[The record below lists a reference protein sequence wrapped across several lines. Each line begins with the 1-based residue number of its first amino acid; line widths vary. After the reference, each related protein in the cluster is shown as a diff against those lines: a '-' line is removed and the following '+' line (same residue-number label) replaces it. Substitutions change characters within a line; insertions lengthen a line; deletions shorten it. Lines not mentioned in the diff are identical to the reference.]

1 MCVTELACLTY
12 IVIFFTND
20 SSALLPCY
28 VRRLSYCLLPTNMLK
43 CGAIPL
49 ENIVM
54 KKLIQSVKGTRE
66 FYPEEMAL
74 RNYLYDKVRSA
85 SQTFGYQEWDAPF
98 IEAIDLYAAK
108 SGEELVKKQS
118 FTFEDR
124 GGELVTLR
132 PELTPSLARMIA
144 AKQGELNFP
153 VRWWSFG
160 PFWRYEQPQKGRS
173 REFFQWNVDLLGVNS
188 PEADAELIAMGATF
202 LRSVGLSPELAL
214 IYVNN
219 RRLMDSEFDALGIT
233 QEKRLDVSNLV
244 DRRTKMDPAKW
255 DAYALELGITQKQL
269 DGLKDILG
277 NLDLWKKSDELT
289 RLFAALEALGVKDYV
304 RFDPNIM
311 RGLLYYTGT
320 VFEAFDVS
328 GSLKRAIF
336 GGGRY
341 DNLLAD
347 VGGQPLSGVGFAM
360 GDVVI
365 GIILQEAGLVPEF
378 EPSPAQVLV
387 TVFDEKLWMQS
398 FSLASELRNAGL
410 KVMVYP
416 EPAKLPRQFK
426 FADKMKMKVVVTIG
440 PDEAEKGLAAVKN
453 LSNGEQVI
461 VTREAVADE
470 VRKIL

>member
-1 MCVTELACLTY
+1 M
-12 IVIFFTND
+12 
-20 SSALLPCY
+20 SSKIK
-28 VRRLSYCLLPTNMLK
+28 T
-43 CGAIPL
+43 
-49 ENIVM
+49 
-54 KKLIQSVKGTRE
+54 VKGVRE
-66 FYPEEMAL
+66 FYPEQMFL
-74 RNYLYDKVRSA
+74 RNFIYDKVRSA
-85 SQTFGYQEWDAPF
+85 SQVFGYQEWDGPF
-98 IEAIDLYAAK
+98 IETIDLYAAK

-124 GGELVTLR
+124 GGEAVTLR

-144 AKQGELNFP
+144 AKQGELTFP

-173 REFFQWNVDLLGVNS
+173 REFFQWNIDMLGVSS
-188 PEADAELIAMGATF
+188 PEADAELIAVGATF
-202 LRSVGLSPELAL
+202 LRSVGLTPERAL

-219 RRLMDSEFDALGIT
+219 RRLMDSEFEALGIT

-244 DRRTKMDPAKW
+244 DRRTKMEPAKW
-255 DAYALELGITQKQL
+255 DAYALELGLTQVQL

-277 NLDLWKKSDELT
+277 NFDLWKKSDELV
-289 RLFAALEALGVKDYV
+289 RLFAALEALGVREYV
-304 RFDPNIM
+304 KFDPNIM

-320 VFEAFDVS
+320 VFEAFDTS

-365 GIILQEAGLVPEF
+365 GIILQEAGLLPEF

-398 FSLASELRNAGL
+398 FALASALRKAGL
-410 KVMVYP
+410 NVMVYP
-416 EPAKLPRQFK
+416 EPAKLPKQFK
-426 FADKMKMKVVVTIG
+426 FADKMKMKVAVTVG
-440 PDEAEKGLAAVKN
+440 PEEAEKGLVAVKN

-461 VTREAVADE
+461 VTREAVIGE
-470 VRKIL
+470 VNKILNA